1 MVTELIIIII
11 ISIIC
16 QFVTDQIKRLFR
28 FHKGRYF
35 KNKINLKVLTSIIF
49 SVLLCISYEADIF
62 VLLGMSTSFPL
73 IGQIITAI
81 IVSSGSTAVHE
92 LISKINE
99 TRKKDDE

>member
-1 MVTELIIIII
+1 MVELVIVVT

-16 QFVTDQIKRLFR
+16 QCVVDQIKKLFK

-35 KNKINLKVLTSIIF
+35 KNIINLKVLTSIIF
-49 SVLLCISYEADIF
+49 SVLLCISYEVDIF
-62 VLLGMSTSFPL
+62 ILLGMSTSFPL

-99 TRKKDDE
+99 TREKDDE